1 MRAEGKGYVYFVNYV
16 FNTSLVSLFIT
27 MSLLKTSGRKSVFKY
42 AWVCKCFP
50 RIETEGNSQK
60 HGNLAKILSKHNIV
74 KNILIQIQHIFI
86 MLVKTCERNLV
97 LFFLGFT
104 TIYFLGRIYK
114 GHKSHYLSTNG
125 N

>member
-104 TIYFLGRIYK
+104 TICLLGRIYK